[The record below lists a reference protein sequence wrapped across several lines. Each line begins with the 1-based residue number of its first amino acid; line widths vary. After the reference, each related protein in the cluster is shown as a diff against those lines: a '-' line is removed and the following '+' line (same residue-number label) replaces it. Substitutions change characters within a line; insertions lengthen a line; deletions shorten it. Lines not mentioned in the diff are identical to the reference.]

1 MVARTAPN
9 KSNAGCQVICMTGR
23 IAYRLLKRKWPKQ
36 ELSGELGRV
45 VIGKTGIPGRFDVA
59 LKWMPGTGAPL
70 TNDGTN
76 GSVDSGPSIF
86 TATQEQLGLKL
97 ESSEGRCRFSS
108 SIIGRRHQKIRG
120 AMGRWGDMTE
130 PGDEK

>member
-1 MVARTAPN
+1 MPGNLHDGEDSLSFVEAQISGLGGYASAPAR
-9 KSNAGCQVICMTGR
+9 
-23 IAYRLLKRKWPKQ
+23 LWPKQ

-108 SIIGRRHQKIRG
+108 SIIGRRQRKIRG
-120 AMGRWGDMTE
+120 AI
-130 PGDEK
+130 

>member
-1 MVARTAPN
+1 
-9 KSNAGCQVICMTGR
+9 MTGR
-23 IAYRLLKRKWPKQ
+23 IAYRLLKRKSAVWAVTHRPARLWPKQ

-45 VIGKTGIPGRFDVA
+45 VIDKTGIPGRVDVT

-97 ESSEGRCRFSS
+97 ESS
-108 SIIGRRHQKIRG
+108 RG
-120 AMGRWGDMTE
+120 PVQVLVIDHWETPAE
-130 PGDEK
+130 N